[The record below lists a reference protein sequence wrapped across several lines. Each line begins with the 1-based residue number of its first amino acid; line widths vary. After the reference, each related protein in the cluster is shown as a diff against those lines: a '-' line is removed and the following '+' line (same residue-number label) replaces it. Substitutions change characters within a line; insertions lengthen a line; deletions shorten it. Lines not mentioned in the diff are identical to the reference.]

1 MSFLAAATVA
11 TGALQMYGQYK
22 QGQQAAQA
30 EQMNAQMYQRQS
42 ESIKQ
47 AAAANKEVDL
57 RQKATA
63 LSTMRANF
71 AFRGVRLSGS
81 PLLVLADTAANLE
94 ADVQN
99 REYEMLINAQ
109 RSESQSRASELA
121 ARNYRM
127 TGLINAGVTG
137 LKTGISAYNF
147 MPNAPKKLTDT
158 Q

>member
-1 MSFLAAATVA
+1 MSFLAAATVGM
-11 TGALQMYGQYK
+11 GALQMFGQVK
-22 QGQQAAQA
+22 QGNQAAQA

-42 ESIKQ
+42 EEVQ
-47 AAAANKEVDL
+47 RAAAANKEVDL

-71 AFRGVRLSGS
+71 AFRGVKLSGS

-99 REYEMLINAQ
+99 REYEMLIQSQRAQ
-109 RSESQSRASELA
+109 SQSRASEMA

-127 TGLINAGVTG
+127 TGLLNAGVTG

-147 MPNAPKKLTDT
+147 TQPKKLTDT

>member
-1 MSFLAAATVA
+1 MSFLAAATVGM
-11 TGALQMYGQYK
+11 GALQMFGQYK

-30 EQMNAQMYQRQS
+30 EQMNAQMYQRQG

-47 AAAANKEVDL
+47 AASANKESDL

-109 RSESQSRASELA
+109 RSESQARASEMA

-137 LKTGISAYNF
+137 LKTAVSAYNF